1 MNENQP
7 TCPQAEASFASADEE
22 MRQEDVSENDLC
34 LPTGWKTTLPEL
46 DQVWI
51 SESLFRWSESSL
63 PELDPM
69 KTDHHWHYPPSP
81 SSLSPQNCNGV
92 PKLQQY
98 FGHPLFLWMPHS
110 QLNANLLCP
119 RCKNTKL
126 TYEGLHQELKQ
137 VFGYENFYFLA
148 SESLSCASCNQS
160 FEAWSNSIISQL
172 HFGVR
177 LAFPCLLSGTLGCD
191 NRVVRFMRAK
201 GLDNLKWVENVLKKQ
216 YEQEWVNKKLQFMNV
231 AQSSSRAGVD
241 AAVSEELPAM
251 LPFPNYDWLLQV
263 YVQDTVSRMDE
274 IKASI
279 TSLFGQVLTIDTSIN
294 MVLHFSGQE
303 QPKTVWV
310 TNVWNEHGQIITN
323 VLTEAKGSDL
333 TMMAAGLVQRY
344 KQAGVKPPKAL
355 YVDSECCG
363 ASRIKTIFQEWPEMA
378 IRLDVGHFKK
388 GFAPGCI
395 NQSGLSYTYFMS
407 ELSQCILEWD
417 EKDLKRLRE
426 ATRAELEEDGSTP
439 TESELTWH
447 VKKEDMKRHCKK
459 FVRNTQDM
467 EQRIERVIEVC
478 KGKLVHDLYGAPL
491 FNSELIDKV
500 WEDQR
505 RHLPCLQN
513 PPGLTLYTKTKTE
526 KKGGRMLPVYQCA
539 RGKEFMKRFSQ
550 HMKKFH
556 ADKQKSPSVFQALL
570 LDGLSRWNAARAGKS
585 AQSPF
590 SVRSS
595 ALAHSVNQLAL
606 LVCGEKVI
614 DDAAPQECSG
624 DFNSGDNDMEMAVK
638 PCASSVQEP
647 DCPREEQPQEEK
659 PLLECENSALDF
671 PDSNNTST
679 ENAKCTED
687 ASLFLTIVKVEEETL
702 LSPCKEED
710 MESPIQPPNNIDM
723 TPIKSEEI
731 KVETLSDDVKEE
743 PFLPPCSDEVL
754 PAPVP
759 APVTPEQTQVA
770 HTANAPPAGHFL
782 PQQLATPS
790 SLFITAGLPITSQR
804 LLLAPVQL
812 TAPPPPAPQKLMPIL
827 SAPAPQPLVRYVVNN
842 APGVLLLQPTTV
854 SAPLLAN
861 ASTIQHAETRGKSH
875 RRILSKKL

>member
-98 FGHPLFLWMPHS
+98 FGHPL
-110 QLNANLLCP
+110 
-119 RCKNTKL
+119 
-126 TYEGLHQELKQ
+126 
-137 VFGYENFYFLA
+137 
-148 SESLSCASCNQS
+148 
-160 FEAWSNSIISQL
+160 
-172 HFGVR
+172 
-177 LAFPCLLSGTLGCD
+177 
-191 NRVVRFMRAK
+191 
-201 GLDNLKWVENVLKKQ
+201 
-216 YEQEWVNKKLQFMNV
+216 
-231 AQSSSRAGVD
+231 
-241 AAVSEELPAM
+241 
-251 LPFPNYDWLLQV
+251 
-263 YVQDTVSRMDE
+263 
-274 IKASI
+274 
-279 TSLFGQVLTIDTSIN
+279 
-294 MVLHFSGQE
+294 
-303 QPKTVWV
+303 
-310 TNVWNEHGQIITN
+310 
-323 VLTEAKGSDL
+323 
-333 TMMAAGLVQRY
+333 
-344 KQAGVKPPKAL
+344 
-355 YVDSECCG
+355 
-363 ASRIKTIFQEWPEMA
+363 
-378 IRLDVGHFKK
+378 
-388 GFAPGCI
+388 
-395 NQSGLSYTYFMS
+395 
-407 ELSQCILEWD
+407 
-417 EKDLKRLRE
+417 
-426 ATRAELEEDGSTP
+426 
-439 TESELTWH
+439 
-447 VKKEDMKRHCKK
+447 
-459 FVRNTQDM
+459 
-467 EQRIERVIEVC
+467 
-478 KGKLVHDLYGAPL
+478 
-491 FNSELIDKV
+491 
-500 WEDQR
+500 
-505 RHLPCLQN
+505 
-513 PPGLTLYTKTKTE
+513 
-526 KKGGRMLPVYQCA
+526 
-539 RGKEFMKRFSQ
+539 GKEFMKRFSQ